1 MAGGIAG
8 DTDYDSDGV
17 IDHVSYTASTE
28 LLVHGA
34 SSWSEA
40 GPLPNAMNGLQ
51 IVSIDNQIIST
62 G

>member
-1 MAGGIAG
+1 MAGGTAG
-8 DTDYDSDGV
+8 DHDHDYGDDL
-17 IDHVSYTASTE
+17 YTVSTE

-40 GPLPNAMNGLQ
+40 GALSHAIDGPR
-51 IVSIDNQIIST
+51 IVSFDNQIIST

>member
-1 MAGGIAG
+1 MAGG
-8 DTDYDSDGV
+8 TDDDDIYF
-17 IDHVSYTASTE
+17 ASTE

-40 GPLPNAMNGLQ
+40 GALPHAMDGPR

>member
-40 GPLPNAMNGLQ
+40 AALPHAMEALR
-51 IVSIDNQIIST
+51 IVSIDNKIFST

>member
-1 MAGGIAG
+1 MAGGYTGYSIL
-8 DTDYDSDGV
+8 DS
-17 IDHVSYTASTE
+17 STE

-40 GPLPNAMNGLQ
+40 GPLPHAMKGLK
-51 IVSIDNQIIST
+51 IVAIDNMIIST

>member
-1 MAGGIAG
+1 MAGGLAADPDYNPDYINGG
-8 DTDYDSDGV
+8 DY
-17 IDHVSYTASTE
+17 IASTE

-40 GPLPNAMNGLQ
+40 GPLPHAMYGLR
-51 IVSIDNQIIST
+51 IVSIDNKIIST